1 MNSKQLKQIH
11 DALQASGC
19 QCNLKG
25 AFIIR
30 GADGIT
36 ATCPECGVSV
46 EIPAYLYTQPT
57 AAYNLTAEEAAAV
70 DAIRAHHA
78 AVDAERQMA
87 QHLLDTAAAYLRWLR
102 ANGRGT
108 TFSTFCNEYE
118 YQPLCPEMS
127 RKPIYDA
134 ICELIT
140 TAREAAEKLA
150 G

>member
-1 MNSKQLKQIH
+1 MDSKQLKQIH
-11 DALQASGC
+11 DALRASGC

-25 AFIIR
+25 AFIR

-57 AAYNLTAEEAAAV
+57 TTYQLTAEEAAAV
-70 DAIRAHHA
+70 DAIRARHA
-78 AVDAERQMA
+78 AEDAEHQMA
-87 QHLLDTAAAYLRWLR
+87 QHLLDTAAAYLRWLH
-102 ANGRGT
+102 AHGRGSA
-108 TFSTFCNEYE
+108 FSTFCDEYE
-118 YQPLCPEMS
+118 YQPLNPEMS

-134 ICELIT
+134 IGELIA

>member
-1 MNSKQLKQIH
+1 MTMNEKKLGEILAALK
-11 DALQASGC
+11 DAGC
-19 QCNLKG
+19 EC
-25 AFIIR
+25 
-30 GADGIT
+30 DGLAVFFSEDDQT
-36 ATCPECGVSV
+36 ATCPTCGKCVN
-46 EIPAYLYTQPT
+46 IPLTVPT
-57 AAYNLTAEEAAAV
+57 APTTTYQLTAEEAAAV
-70 DAIRAHHA
+70 VAIRARHA
-78 AVDAERQMA
+78 VEDAERQMA